1 MLKNINVEN
10 LLLFSIMFLISSL
23 AVLVIAATQDVF
35 TTILTIIAFLP
46 FNVLMIMDIRKWKKW
61 LKNSQ
66 TVLQTMQSIF

>member
-46 FNVLMIMDIRKWKKW
+46 FNVLMIMDIRK
-61 LKNSQ
+61 
-66 TVLQTMQSIF
+66 